1 MSKGLGCFGGYVAST
16 TPIRELLINTSRQ
29 FIYTS
34 ALPVHLCSAA
44 ITAIPIAKRGHLQKR
59 LQWNILYFS
68 SAMKRLGFELGNSAS
83 QIIPI
88 MIGREVQALELSD
101 ELLKEG
107 VFVQAIRY
115 PTVKKGQARLRI
127 SLSAIHRQEHLDSAV
142 EAFRRAG
149 KKKGLL

>member
-1 MSKGLGCFGGYVAST
+1 
-16 TPIRELLINTSRQ
+16 
-29 FIYTS
+29 
-34 ALPVHLCSAA
+34 
-44 ITAIPIAKRGHLQKR
+44 
-59 LQWNILYFS
+59 
-68 SAMKRLGFELGNSAS
+68 MKRVGFELGSSAS

-88 MIGREVQALELSD
+88 MIGGEVQALELSD

-127 SLSAIHRQEHLDSAV
+127 SLSAIHQQEHLDSAV